1 MDASL
6 AQDKIKTAL
15 KQVLKKQSHTYAD
28 VAKVWECSVPTVKRQ
43 LGPEELPVSRL
54 LTLLEWLNL
63 SLSDLQKL
71 AESEDLA
78 SPKYTAKQ
86 NEFLAKNPREFSF
99 LMKLYQD
106 FTPEQIAKKYRLTP
120 QILEKILI
128 QLEKN
133 DLIRVG
139 AGGKIKP
146 FYSRTPGVDG
156 PLAQAH
162 MRRIIDRTAQFHK
175 NRISEILDL
184 QARGVTVPRGGLQW
198 HAGEMSAR
206 TYNEYLSKMRQLMDD
221 IVAVSK
227 IEEKTLK
234 KSELKMAV
242 VNSGLFL
249 CEMDDKNLPLVADVM
264 DEGLRN
270 PEA

>member
-15 KQVLKKQSHTYAD
+15 KQVLKKQNHTYGD
-28 VAKVWECSVPTVKRQ
+28 VAKVWDCSLPTVKRQ

-63 SLSDLQKL
+63 SLSDLERL

-78 SPKYTAKQ
+78 SPKYTVKQ

-99 LMKLYQD
+99 LMKLYED
-106 FTPEQIAKKYRLTP
+106 LTPDQIAKKYKLTP
-120 QILEKILI
+120 QVLEKILI
-128 QLEKN
+128 QLEKY

-139 AGGKIKP
+139 AGGKTKP
-146 FYSRTPGVDG
+146 FYAKTPGVDG

-175 NRISEILDL
+175 NRITEILDL
-184 QARGVTVPRGGLQW
+184 QSRGVDVPRGGLTW
-198 HAGEMSAR
+198 HTSELSVK
-206 TYNEYLSKMRQLMDD
+206 TYNEYLTKFRQLMDD
-221 IVAVSK
+221 LTAIAK

-234 KSELKMAV
+234 KSDLKMAV
-242 VNSGLFL
+242 ANFGLFL
-249 CEMDDKNLPLVADVM
+249 CEMDDKNLPLVVDVM
-264 DEGLRN
+264 DVGLRD
-270 PEA
+270 PDT